1 MDFGKGNI
9 MKFTSSFKV
18 GILALS
24 AIIILLFTV
33 MWVKGKAISS
43 ADRIT
48 ISFKDVNGMRE
59 GSGVQ
64 MMGVRIGQV
73 EEITPKINGTE
84 SYVDVK
90 FVITEQGI
98 EIPRAS
104 EISIQQS
111 GIIGEQFL
119 EITPPKEKVIYLAE
133 SDKTKI
139 LHADDKVQM
148 LLDQKYYDIGTIK
161 KIEIVETNMLPIL
174 IKENIKSKNAYKINY
189 VVELPGLILP
199 EAIDGKIIKDNTCKK
214 LRLEPKE
221 DIQVP
226 YPKTDSPYTV
236 IEPMRIADFL
246 DLQYRSASS
255 LIETNERISLLLSD
269 DVIKDLQQTFVNL
282 EELSLS
288 ANITM
293 AKAQE
298 LIDLSKIELEMLS
311 ENANKLSDRLITL
324 TDNINKITG
333 DEEFVTN
340 VANATKSFSRLSDN
354 ISCLMEDPKTKSTL
368 ANLDI
373 TVKNIAE
380 LSGYVNDM
388 SKDPQL
394 KAYLKESVVK
404 MNTALDK
411 LSITLDTVNYAT
423 EDEEK
428 LKQTMDDINATSENL
443 RKFSEKLNKRFLIFR
458 LLF

>member
-1 MDFGKGNI
+1 

-18 GILALS
+18 GILAIS

-73 EEITPKINGTE
+73 EDIIPKINGSE

-90 FVITEQGI
+90 FVITEQGVQ
-98 EIPRAS
+98 IPRAS

-119 EITPPKEKVIYLAE
+119 EITPPREKVIYLAE
-133 SDKTKI
+133 SDKTKV

-161 KIEIVETNMLPIL
+161 KVEIVETNSLPI
-174 IKENIKSKNAYKINY
+174 IVKENIKSKNAYKVNY
-189 VVELPGLILP
+189 IVELPGLVLP
-199 EAIDGKIIKDNTCKK
+199 VSLDGKIVKEDSNKK

-246 DLQYRSASS
+246 DLQYRSAAS

-311 ENANKLSDRLITL
+311 ENANNLSDKLITL
-324 TDNINKITG
+324 TDNINKLTG
-333 DEEFVTN
+333 DEEFAAN

-354 ISCLMEDPKTKSTL
+354 ISCLMEDPTTKSTL
-368 ANLDI
+368 ANLDV
-373 TVKNIAE
+373 TLKNIAE
-380 LSGYVNDM
+380 LSSYVNDM
-388 SKDPQL
+388 SKDAQL
-394 KAYLKESVVK
+394 KSYLKDSVVK

-443 RKFSEKLNKRFLIFR
+443 KKFSAKLNKRFLIFR

>member
-1 MDFGKGNI
+1 
-9 MKFTSSFKV
+9 MKFSSSFKV
-18 GILALS
+18 GILAIS

-33 MWVKGKAISS
+33 LWVKGKAISN
-43 ADRIT
+43 AERIT
-48 ISFKDVNGMRE
+48 VSFKDVNGMRP

-73 EEITPKINGTE
+73 EEIKPKINSSD

-90 FVITEQGI
+90 FVITEQNI
-98 EIPRAS
+98 EIPKAS

-119 EITPPKEKVIYLAE
+119 EITPPREKVIYLPE
-133 SDKTKI
+133 SDKSTI
-139 LHADDKVQM
+139 LHSEDKVQM
-148 LLDQKYYDIGTIK
+148 ELDNKYYDIGTVK

-174 IKENIKSKNAYKINY
+174 IKENIKTKNSYKIKY
-189 VVELPGLILP
+189 IIDLPGLLIP
-199 EAIDGKIIKDNTCKK
+199 EMVEGKIVKDNNEKK
-214 LRLEPKE
+214 LRLFPKDDV
-221 DIQVP
+221 DIP

-246 DLQYRSASS
+246 ALQYRSAES
-255 LIETNERISLLLSD
+255 LIETNERVSLLLSD
-269 DVIKDLQQTFVNL
+269 DVIRDLQQSALNVN
-282 EELSLS
+282 ELTDS

-298 LIDLSKIELEMLS
+298 LIDLSKIELEILT
-311 ENANKLSDRLITL
+311 ENANNLSEKLFEL
-324 TDNINKITG
+324 TENINKIAS
-333 DEEFVTN
+333 DKEFVDN
-340 VANATKSFSRLSDN
+340 IASATKSFSRLSNN
-354 ISCLMEDPKTKSTL
+354 ISVLMEDPKTKATL

-373 TVKNIAE
+373 TSKNIAE
-380 LSGYVNDM
+380 LSSYINDM
-388 SKDPQL
+388 SKDAQL
-394 KAYLKESVVK
+394 KKYLKESVVK
-404 MNTALDK
+404 LNTALDK
-411 LSITLDTVNYAT
+411 LTITLDTVNYAT

-443 RKFSEKLNKRFLIFR
+443 KKFSEKLNKRFLIFR

>member
-1 MDFGKGNI
+1 
-9 MKFTSSFKV
+9 MKFSSSFKV
-18 GILALS
+18 GILAIT

-33 MWVKGKAISS
+33 LWIKGKAISN
-43 ADRIT
+43 AERIT
-48 ISFKDVNGMRE
+48 VSFNDVNGMRP

-73 EEITPKINGTE
+73 EEIKPKIDSSDSHVE
-84 SYVDVK
+84 VK
-90 FVITEQGI
+90 FVITEPNI
-98 EIPRAS
+98 EIPKAS

-119 EITPPKEKVIYLAE
+119 EITPPREKVIYLPE
-133 SDKTKI
+133 SDKSLI

-148 LLDQKYYDIGTIK
+148 ELDNKYYDIGTVK
-161 KIEIVETNMLPIL
+161 KIEIVETNMLPVL
-174 IKENIKSKNAYKINY
+174 IKENIKTKNSYKIKY
-189 VVELPGLILP
+189 IIDLPGLVTP
-199 EAIDGKIIKDNTCKK
+199 EMIEGKIVQDANEKK
-214 LRLEPKE
+214 LRLLPK
-221 DIQVP
+221 DDVDVP

-246 DLQYRSASS
+246 ALQYRSAES
-255 LIETNERISLLLSD
+255 LIETNERVSLLLSD
-269 DVIKDLQQTFVNL
+269 DVIRDLQKSAVNIT
-282 EELSLS
+282 ELTEN
-288 ANITM
+288 ANVTM

-311 ENANKLSDRLITL
+311 ESANNLSDKLMEL
-324 TDNINKITG
+324 TENINRIAG
-333 DEEFVTN
+333 DKEFVDNT
-340 VANATKSFSRLSDN
+340 ANAVKSITRLSDN
-354 ISCLMEDPKTKSTL
+354 ISCLMEDPKTKATL
-368 ANLDI
+368 SNLDI
-373 TVKNIAE
+373 TSKNIAE
-380 LSGYVNDM
+380 LSSYINDM
-388 SKDPQL
+388 SKDAQL

-411 LSITLDTVNYAT
+411 LTVTLDTVNYAT

-428 LKQTMDDINATSENL
+428 LKQTMDDINETSENL